1 MKLIPKLIRPYF
13 KLIRQSEDADNSLVE
28 GKLTCCTV
36 HDFEIFIVGNIKR
49 CLFSKRF
56 LYSENDEIVLEARC
70 KRCDKIIPVFNSSIE
85 GYRNLGVTKKNICAT
100 PRHIDCEKCRN
111 DSFSVT
117 IKYEYPNIQELQ
129 EIEISDLD
137 KAFTWIWIT
146 LECSKC
152 GKKYKNFV
160 DFETT

>member
-70 KRCDKIIPVFNSSIE
+70 KRCDKIISVFNSSIE
-85 GYRNLGVTKKNICAT
+85 GYRNLGVTKKTYVPPLDILIAKNVEMIAFLLLLNMNIRTFKNC
-100 PRHIDCEKCRN
+100 KKLK
-111 DSFSVT
+111 SV
-117 IKYEYPNIQELQ
+117 I
-129 EIEISDLD
+129 
-137 KAFTWIWIT
+137 
-146 LECSKC
+146 
-152 GKKYKNFV
+152 
-160 DFETT
+160 